1 MAGYFFSSLIKLITG
16 TRYENNDDWISS
28 GFLAV
33 PRSLLVSSILTYFKL
48 KRRNKMSSLAI
59 GDYST
64 IAEMDPSVA
73 DGFRVIYDREV
84 GGFQPTPVFIAFWLF
99 ILLVV
104 ASCRK
109 NTPNLNCISIF
120 LSLPTQ
126 HDLPTIKFS
135 LDDYS
140 VVHTI

>member
-1 MAGYFFSSLIKLITG
+1 MSPHLTHRDAGAGQDSTPLPPFS
-16 TRYENNDDWISS
+16 
-28 GFLAV
+28 
-33 PRSLLVSSILTYFKL
+33 
-48 KRRNKMSSLAI
+48 KRRRKNKMSSLAI

-126 HDLPTIKFS
+126 HDHRP
-135 LDDYS
+135 
-140 VVHTI
+140 

>member
-1 MAGYFFSSLIKLITG
+1 MYKASVCFDFTIFNVIVKPIKHYNVSEYVCTCPLTSPSDAGAGQDST
-16 TRYENNDDWISS
+16 
-28 GFLAV
+28 
-33 PRSLLVSSILTYFKL
+33 PRHFPLFQKEEES
-48 KRRNKMSSLAI
+48 KMSSLAI

-84 GGFQPTPVFIAFWLF
+84 GGFQPTPIFIAFWLF

-126 HDLPTIKFS
+126 HDHRP
-135 LDDYS
+135 
-140 VVHTI
+140 

>member
-1 MAGYFFSSLIKLITG
+1 MSVHVPSPHDGRTAGLALAHFSPFFNTFL
-16 TRYENNDDWISS
+16 NNDEI
-28 GFLAV
+28 
-33 PRSLLVSSILTYFKL
+33 
-48 KRRNKMSSLAI
+48 NKMSSLAI

-84 GGFQPTPVFIAFWLF
+84 GGFQPTPIFIAFWLF

-126 HDLPTIKFS
+126 HDHRP
-135 LDDYS
+135 
-140 VVHTI
+140 